1 MNLIDHNVGHAG
13 GEWREG
19 EYGEDVRGEASHKR
33 GKRYHGGL
41 RRSKELIGFTDV
53 EVSIGVWSVCV

>member
-19 EYGEDVRGEASHKR
+19 EYGEDVRGEASHKSGKVPR
-33 GKRYHGGL
+33 GVAQEQGIDRFH
-41 RRSKELIGFTDV
+41 
-53 EVSIGVWSVCV
+53 